1 MKTAV
6 KRSSEEVKIAL
17 KEFMRKKRESQEQ
30 ARLELALMSQQG
42 FFGN

>member
-6 KRSSEEVKIAL
+6 KRSSEEVKIAF

>member
-1 MKTAV
+1 MGTVA
-6 KRSSEEVKIAL
+6 KRSREEVKAAFM
-17 KEFMRKKRESQEQ
+17 EFMRKKRENQEQ